1 MLPESK
7 SNPIGGQGCSMLDT
21 VIVQDTFEVHGIVI
35 ERGVNIGFAIVSQ
48 EI

>member
-1 MLPESK
+1 
-7 SNPIGGQGCSMLDT
+7 MLDT